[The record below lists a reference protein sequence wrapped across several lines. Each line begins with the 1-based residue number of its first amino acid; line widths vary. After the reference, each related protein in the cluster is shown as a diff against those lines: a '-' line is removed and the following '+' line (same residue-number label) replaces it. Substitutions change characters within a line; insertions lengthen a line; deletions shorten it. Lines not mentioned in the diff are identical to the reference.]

1 MELLQDA
8 EFWTGLALL
17 VFLGLMLALGVHKAA
32 AKALDSKAAKIQ
44 ADLDEA
50 RKLRE
55 EAQALLASLKTQR
68 ADTEK
73 LAGEMLANAKAEA
86 KRLEAEAKDKLEEQI
101 KRRQELAERRI
112 SNAEAQAAADVKA
125 AAADLAAQ
133 MAEGVLAQRL
143 EGAKSD
149 PLIDTALAQLADKLK

>member
-1 MELLQDA
+1 MELLHDA

-17 VFLGLMLALGVHKAA
+17 VFLALMLALGVHKAA
-32 AKALDSKAAKIQ
+32 GKALDSKAAKIQ

-68 ADTEK
+68 EQTEK
-73 LAGEMLANAKAEA
+73 LAGEMLANAKVEA
-86 KRLEAEAKDKLEEQI
+86 KRMEGEAKAKLEEQI
-101 KRRQELAERRI
+101 TRRQELAERRI
-112 SNAEAQAAADVKA
+112 ANAEAQAAADVKA
-125 AAADLAAQ
+125 AAAELAAQ

-143 EGAKSD
+143 VDAKSD
-149 PLIDTALAQLADKLK
+149 PLIDTALGQLAEKLK

>member
-17 VFLGLMLALGVHKAA
+17 VFVVLMLALGVHKAA

-44 ADLDEA
+44 AELDEA
-50 RKLRE
+50 KRLRE
-55 EAQALLASLKTQR
+55 EAQGLLASLKAQR
-68 ADTEK
+68 EQTEK
-73 LAGEMLANAKAEA
+73 LAAEMLANAKAEA

-112 SNAEAQAAADVKA
+112 SNAEAQASAEVKA
-125 AAADLAAQ
+125 AAAELAAQ
-133 MAEGVLAQRL
+133 MAEGVLAERIK
-143 EGAKSD
+143 GAKSD
-149 PLIDTALAQLADKLK
+149 PLIDAAVGQLATKLK

>member
-17 VFLGLMLALGVHKAA
+17 VFVGLMLVFGVHKVA
-32 AKALDSKAAKIQ
+32 AKALDAKAVKIQ

-50 RKLRE
+50 KALRE
-55 EAQALLASLKTQR
+55 EALALLGSLKTQR
-68 ADTEK
+68 EQTEK

-86 KRLEAEAKDKLEEQI
+86 KRLEAEAKTKLEEQI

-112 SNAEAQAAADVKA
+112 SNAEAQATAEVKS
-125 AAADLAAQ
+125 AAADLAAN
-133 MAEGVLAQRL
+133 MAESVLAGRIA
-143 EGAKSD
+143 GAKSD
-149 PLIDTALAQLADKLK
+149 PLIDAAVGQLAGKLK